1 MTAHVDIGGSEAL
14 SLKGALLV
22 YQGRSRG
29 FVSWHEAKPAADGA
43 PFLGEAQAL
52 TLDFVNHLAA
62 GLGSRVPVEI
72 LPDNV
77 LVRTAETIVWWTSAM
92 HRTVF
97 FRCTDE
103 DARALSGK
111 RFPQPPL
118 VWRVTGEDLFLRA
131 LKHNRRPVAQTQL
144 MVAPYWNVRGEDG
157 YTCQGTMRSPDGATV
172 VSIPQWERAFYQSE
186 FTHQL
191 GARRL
196 TMHRDGFLGLWGSL
210 ADNPAPFPARH
221 LVSASESLL
230 GFVTREPR

>member
-62 GLGSRVPVEI
+62 GLGSKVPVEI
-72 LPDNV
+72 LPDDV
-77 LVRTAETIVWWTSAM
+77 LVRTAETIVWWTPAM
-92 HRTVF
+92 QRTMF

-103 DARALSGK
+103 DARPLSGK
-111 RFPQPPL
+111 QFPQPPL

-157 YTCQGTMRSPDGATV
+157 YTCQGTMRSPDDAGVA
-172 VSIPQWERAFYQSE
+172 SIPRWEKAFFQSE

-196 TMHRDGFLGLWGSL
+196 TTHSGGFLGLWSGLAGS
-210 ADNPAPFPARH
+210 AMPFPSRH
-221 LVSASESLL
+221 LAAANESLWE
-230 GFVTREPR
+230 FAIRESR

>member
-1 MTAHVDIGGSEAL
+1 MTAHVDIGGSETL

-22 YQGRSRG
+22 YQGLSRG
-29 FVSWHEAKPAADGA
+29 FVSWHEAKHTADGA

-52 TLDFVNHLAA
+52 TSGFVSNLAA

-77 LVRTAETIVWWTSAM
+77 LVRTAETIVWWTPAM
-92 HRTVF
+92 HRTMF
-97 FRCTDE
+97 LRGTDE
-103 DARALSGK
+103 DARTLSG
-111 RFPQPPL
+111 RQFPQPPL
-118 VWRVTGEDLFLRA
+118 VWRVTGQDLYLRA

-157 YTCQGTMRSPDGATV
+157 YTCQGTMRSPDDAGV
-172 VSIPQWERAFYQSE
+172 SSIPQWERAFFQSE

-196 TMHRDGFLGLWGSL
+196 TTHPGGFVGLWNAL
-210 ADNPAPFPARH
+210 AGGAAPFPSRH
-221 LVSASESLL
+221 LAAANESLWE
-230 GFVTREPR
+230 FVTRESR